1 MKERNKKMAKV
12 IGVCISEK
20 KGEQKKEIPLIDCV
34 VDFGI
39 KGDAHGGNWHR
50 QISLL
55 AKESVDT
62 MRVQGIDLINGDFA
76 ENIVTEGIVLK
87 DLPIGTNLKIGED
100 VLLEVTQIGKECHSG
115 CVIQQK
121 AGKCVMP
128 TEGIFA
134 IVLKPGVIK
143 KDDQIEVL

>member
-1 MKERNKKMAKV
+1 MPKV
-12 IGVCISEK
+12 MGVCISEK
-20 KGEQKKEIPLIDCV
+20 KGEQKKEIPFGECIV
-34 VDFGI
+34 AFGI
-39 KGDAHGGNWHR
+39 KNDAHGGNWHR

-62 MRVQGIDLINGDFA
+62 MRATGIELINGDFA
-76 ENIVTEGIVLK
+76 ENIITEGIVLK
-87 DLPIGTNLKIGED
+87 DLPIGTQLKIGEN
-100 VLLEVTQIGKECHSG
+100 VILEVTQIGKECHSG

-134 IVLKPGVIK
+134 IVVEPGLVK
-143 KDDQIEVL
+143 KGDNIEGM

>member
-1 MKERNKKMAKV
+1 MPKV
-12 IGVCISEK
+12 IGACISEK
-20 KGEQKKEIPLIDCV
+20 KGEQKKEIPFGECI

-39 KGDAHGGNWHR
+39 KNDAHGGNWHR

-62 MRVQGIDLINGDFA
+62 MRATGIDLINGDFA
-76 ENIVTEGIVLK
+76 ENIITEGIVLK
-87 DLPIGTNLKIGED
+87 DLPIGTKLKIGKT
-100 VLLEVTQIGKECHSG
+100 VILEVTQIGKECHSG

-134 IVLKPGVIK
+134 IVVEPGLVK
-143 KDDQIEVL
+143 KGDNIEVM

>member
-1 MKERNKKMAKV
+1 MKERNKKMPKV

-20 KGEQKKEIPLIDCV
+20 KGEQKKEIPFGECI

-39 KGDAHGGNWHR
+39 KNDAHGGNWHR

-62 MRVQGIDLINGDFA
+62 MRATGIELINGDFA
-76 ENIVTEGIVLK
+76 ENIITEGIVLK
-87 DLPIGTNLKIGED
+87 DLPIGTKLKIGEN
-100 VLLEVTQIGKECHSG
+100 LILEVTQIGKECHSG

-128 TEGIFA
+128 TEGIFT
-134 IVLKPGVIK
+134 IVVEPGLVK
-143 KDDQIEVL
+143 KGYNIEVM